1 MRLRARLTFALVAAI
16 AVVPAHRG
24 PADAAELPFDDG
36 LFRRCISWMLS
47 GEGGALIDNL
57 CTANYALPSPSMFMC
72 ARKSISGFDSV
83 QDREVCAIIFDE
95 QAKKARAGK
104 VR

>member
-1 MRLRARLTFALVAAI
+1 MRLRARLTFALVAAV
-16 AVVPAHRG
+16 AVLPAQAGRAG
-24 PADAAELPFDDG
+24 AAELPFDDG

-57 CTANYALPSPSMFMC
+57 CAANYALPSPSLFMC
-72 ARKSISGFDSV
+72 ARKSLSGFDSAV
-83 QDREVCAIIFDE
+83 DREVCAVIFDE